1 MSGAAERRQ
10 PADRRS
16 SAHQVEWVRERL
28 SARDWAILT
37 DLDHLRVLSADQ
49 LERLH
54 FTSLSGR
61 SREVVRGR
69 VLRRLVTWRVVS
81 PLGRRIGGT
90 KRGSSP
96 TVYAL
101 DVTGQRLM
109 WERRAAML
117 PTSRVRRPRPPG
129 ERFLAHTVAVSE
141 LYTVLV
147 SHTAQLGVTLAAFD
161 AEPAAWWPDGRGWL
175 KPDAYLRLSA
185 PQFDDHWWVEIDRAT
200 ESLPTLRR
208 KLNAYLDFYQR
219 GQLGPNGVM
228 PRVLISTVTEWRRDA
243 LRDLVEHLPEP
254 ANALFTVALDCD
266 SWLMLVSNAIE

>member
-1 MSGAAERRQ
+1 MY
-10 PADRRS
+10 
-16 SAHQVEWVRERL
+16 
-28 SARDWAILT
+28 T
-37 DLDHLRVLSADQ
+37 
-49 LERLH
+49 
-54 FTSLSGR
+54 
-61 SREVVRGR
+61 
-69 VLRRLVTWRVVS
+69 
-81 PLGRRIGGT
+81 
-90 KRGSSP
+90 
-96 TVYAL
+96 L
-101 DVTGQRLM
+101 DVTGQHLM
-109 WERRAAML
+109 RERRAAAL

-147 SHTAQLGVTLAAFD
+147 SHTAQAGITLAAFD

-185 PQFDDHWWVEIDRAT
+185 PQFDDHWWVEVDRAT

-228 PRVLISTVTEWRRDA
+228 PRVLISTVTERRRDA

-254 ANALFTVALDCD
+254 ADALFTFALDRD
-266 SWLMLVSNAIE
+266 SWLMLLGSLKE